1 MLEASYNLP
10 FPKERTSTSHPP
22 HTGFTALL
30 YIFLTEGITLTAK
43 EETTMFLGIEWYWW
57 LLIVLIV
64 AVSIPFKVKFMK
76 RIGKRQREKKE
87 RYYAKFMD

>member
-1 MLEASYNLP
+1 
-10 FPKERTSTSHPP
+10 
-22 HTGFTALL
+22 
-30 YIFLTEGITLTAK
+30 
-43 EETTMFLGIEWYWW
+43 MFLGIEWYWW

-87 RYYAKFMD
+87 RYDGKWGDDQ